1 MARSS
6 NSVRVERINAAL
18 ELLNGH
24 LSSVESAQE
33 LAKAYGMS
41 MRQAYR
47 YLQAARRQQ
56 QPVAIPEQKI
66 PFTVKLAPSVVTALR
81 QHAINQ
87 KISLGEAVQLAI
99 TAYLQAEE
107 QSG

>member
-6 NSVRVERINAAL
+6 NPVRAERINAAL
-18 ELLNGH
+18 ELLNGQV
-24 LSSVESAQE
+24 SSVEAAQQ
-33 LAKAYGMS
+33 LAEAYGMS

-47 YLQAARRQQ
+47 YLQAARQQQ

-87 KISLGEAVQLAI
+87 QMSLGEAVQRAI
-99 TAYLQAEE
+99 TVYLQAEE